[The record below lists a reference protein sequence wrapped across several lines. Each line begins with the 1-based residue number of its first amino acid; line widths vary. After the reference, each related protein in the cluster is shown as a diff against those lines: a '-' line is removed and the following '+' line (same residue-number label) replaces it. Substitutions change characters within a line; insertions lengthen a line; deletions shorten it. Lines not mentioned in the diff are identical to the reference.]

1 MENVS
6 NEKLDTIQK
15 KLRKLQKMYEGA
27 KAINSEGEAQAA
39 AAAIQRI
46 LLEYNITIEEIGV
59 EKDKNVIEQETWSG
73 YTYKSIGGWWEQRL
87 VAVLCRFNFC
97 RCFLLGRSYKTL
109 YIIGTEENRK
119 QVQWFR

>member
-6 NEKLDTIQK
+6 NEKLDAIQK

-46 LLEYNITIEEIGV
+46 LLEYNITIEEVGV
-59 EKDKNVIEQETWSG
+59 EKDKDVIEQETFIFMIDG
-73 YTYKSIGGWWEQRL
+73 HGL
-87 VAVLCRFNFC
+87 FVAS
-97 RCFLLGRSYKTL
+97 LGSCPCV
-109 YIIGTEENRK
+109 GTS
-119 QVQWFR
+119 FRG